1 MKSLYITSVERYSG
15 KTATCLA
22 LGKHFQADGLKIG
35 YMKPLS
41 LQPYRTTGPDG
52 SAVIVDEDAAFVKEV
67 LGLSTPVWDLSP
79 VVVTSDFL
87 NNQLKPARKGSASI
101 DLMGK
106 VKQAYEKVSQDVDL
120 LLLEGG
126 GSLREGYVVG
136 LPTPEVAKA
145 LNGQV
150 LVVVKYRDEVRL
162 LDDVLAASA
171 RLGSALAGALLNR
184 VPPESDEFVKKQ
196 AVPFI
201 ETKGIPVF
209 GVLPDVRSL
218 SALTVGEL
226 IKVLDAEVLT
236 KFLRPQALIENMT
249 VGAMTA
255 EAALSRFR
263 RSSNKAVITGG
274 DRTDIQLAALETST
288 TCLVLTGNLRP
299 SPLVVKQAEEF
310 GVAVL
315 LVRTNT
321 METIEAI
328 DRVFGR
334 ARMGETAK
342 VKEYQTLLDEHCA
355 FDRLY
360 EALGIKAK
368 K

>member
-22 LGKHFQADGLKIG
+22 LGSHFKADGLKVG

-41 LQPYRTTGPDG
+41 LQPWRTTAPDG

-67 LGLSTPVWDLSP
+67 LDLNTPVWDLSP
-79 VVVTSDFL
+79 VVVTSEFL
-87 NNQLKPARKGSASI
+87 NSRLKPAGTGAAPL
-101 DLMGK
+101 DLMDK
-106 VKQAYEKVSQDVDL
+106 VKQAYAKVSQDVDL

-126 GSLREGYVVG
+126 GSLREGYIVG

-171 RLGSALAGALLNR
+171 RLGPALVGALLNR
-184 VPPESDEFVKKQ
+184 VPSEAEEFVKKL

-201 ETKGIPVF
+201 EKKGIPVF
-209 GVLPDVRSL
+209 GVLPDVRAL
-218 SALTVGEL
+218 SALTVAEL

-236 KFLRPQALIENMT
+236 KYLRPQALVENMT

-315 LVRTNT
+315 LVRQNT
-321 METIEAI
+321 METIEAV

-334 ARMGETAK
+334 ARMGETVK
-342 VKEYQTLLDEHCA
+342 VKQYQTLLDEHCD
-355 FDRLY
+355 FVRLY
-360 EALGIKAK
+360 KALGLK
-368 K
+368 